1 VYLLAISLYRFVE
14 LLSEVPKVSELENDN
29 LDKDKEDDVVYL
41 DNLFDYLEANDIDT
55 SCINVVES
63 DIE

>member
-1 VYLLAISLYRFVE
+1 MTISLYRFVE
-14 LLSEVPKVSELENDN
+14 LLSEIPKVSELENDN

-41 DNLFDYLEANDIDT
+41 DNLFDYLEDNDIDT

>member
-1 VYLLAISLYRFVE
+1 VE
-14 LLSEVPKVSELENDN
+14 LLSDIPNIDEIEDND
-29 LDKDKEDDVVYL
+29 LSKEDDVVYL
-41 DNLFDYLEANDIDT
+41 DNLFDYLEANDVDT

>member
-1 VYLLAISLYRFVE
+1 MTISLYRFVE
-14 LLSEVPKVSELENDN
+14 LLSDIPNIDEIEDND
-29 LDKDKEDDVVYL
+29 LSKEDDVVYL
-41 DNLFDYLEANDIDT
+41 DNLFDYLEANDVDT

>member
-1 VYLLAISLYRFVE
+1 MTISLYRFVE

-29 LDKDKEDDVVYL
+29 LDNDKEDDVVYL
-41 DNLFDYLEANDIDT
+41 DNLFDYLEDNDIDT

>member
-1 VYLLAISLYRFVE
+1 MTISLYRFVE

-41 DNLFDYLEANDIDT
+41 DNLFDYLEDNDIDT